1 MLMRL
6 RKYLV
11 LVIFIIS
18 LIVPF
23 KPQSFSSQWNLDF
36 EDDDNI
42 PELINL

>member
-1 MLMRL
+1 MRL

-18 LIVPF
+18 VIVPF
-23 KPQSFSSQWNLDF
+23 KPLSSSSQWNLDF